1 MKASESTWCRDYE
14 PDYKLHGCELD
25 AGHPGGRPGLHRDI
39 LGNEWE
45 ETLPP
50 EPWRC
55 DENWGTA
62 AGRGQ
67 QCIHDAGHD
76 GLHLDRHGN
85 RWGAPELVREVLA
98 AARTAAEAEAALDGI
113 SMDDL
118 VDAARDHGIEVSR
131 RDGKAAARRHL
142 ATALKG

>member
-1 MKASESTWCRDYE
+1 MNAAVSTWCRDYD
-14 PDYKLHGCELD
+14 PNFKLHGCELG
-25 AGHPGGRPGLHRDI
+25 AGHPGPHRDI

-67 QCIHDAGHD
+67 QCLLGTGHD
-76 GLHLDRHGN
+76 GLHRDEHGN
-85 RWGAPELVREVLA
+85 RWGDPGRVREVLA
-98 AARTAAEAEAALDGI
+98 AARTAGEAESALDG
-113 SMDDL
+113 MNKDDL
-118 VDAARDHGIEVSR
+118 AAAARDHGIEVSR
-131 RDGKAAARRHL
+131 RDSKEAMRRHI